1 MGSRAPDIYI
11 DMKIVITEA
20 QKGMLEEQMVSKIMN
35 KIKSLFGAETP
46 KNPTIKPFSLQNLK
60 NEIVKQ
66 NIKYP
71 NIALAQ
77 AVHESGHFS
86 SNVYLEN
93 NNLFGMKKPNV
104 RKTTAVG
111 ENRGHATYKNWV
123 DSVRDYKL
131 FQDELGYSKL
141 SVKDYMKKL
150 DTDYCPGCNYPKKI
164 KDQLEYN
171 KKNNIF
177 I

>member
-1 MGSRAPDIYI
+1 
-11 DMKIVITEA
+11 MKVIITES
-20 QKGMLEEQMVSKIMN
+20 QIERLEEQLVNKIMN

-46 KNPTIKPFSLQNLK
+46 KNPAVKPFSIQNLK

-93 NNLFGMKKPNV
+93 NNLFGMKKPSV
-104 RKTTAVG
+104 RKTLATG
-111 ENRGHATYKNWV
+111 ENRGHATFNNWV
-123 DSVRDYKL
+123 DSVKDYKL

-141 SVKDYMKKL
+141 SVKDYFNKL
-150 DTDYCPGCNYPKKI
+150 DKDYCPGCNYSKKI